1 MRPRALGPRIGRLCR
16 QVMRPPLAAGR
27 LRLIDAD
34 HLTFRL
40 KTPWSDGTTHLVLSP
55 LELIEKLAALVPP
68 PRLNRVRYHGI
79 LVPNAAGR
87 RLVVPGRSVS
97 PGAPSGGDFS
107 VSSGRRRLGW
117 SALLARV
124 FAVDVMLCWGCGGRL
139 RLVEVLS
146 DPASIY
152 SYLSGVG
159 LAADP
164 PAMAA
169 VRPPPQRELDLF
181 V

>member
-1 MRPRALGPRIGRLCR
+1 MLRPPRAGS
-16 QVMRPPLAAGR
+16 R

-34 HLTFRL
+34 HRTFRL

-79 LVPNAAGR
+79 LAPNAAGR

-97 PGAPSGGDFS
+97 TGASSVGVSTVSPS
-107 VSSGRRRLGW
+107 RRRLVW

-124 FAVDVMLCWGCGGRL
+124 FAVDVTLCPACGGRL
-139 RLVEVLS
+139 RLVAVLS
-146 DPASIY
+146 DPGSIR
-152 SYLSGVG
+152 SYLTGVG

-169 VRPPPQRELDLF
+169 ARPPP
-181 V
+181 